1 MNELVRDNISNR
13 IISYLDERSSEN
25 KGRIELP
32 VVDERFLANDFDFI
46 IKTKFSSL
54 KDAVDAEKNVFNQIE
69 TIQTGLLRGIPIG
82 NLSPS
87 DMQNIQSIAKNELLQ
102 NLQNIAENNPNS
114 IESLNK
120 KIRDLE
126 DLVERQNNELADW
139 ATNEI
144 RWQQKIDIW
153 ADQYEGQSIRAD
165 AMERMNTELSS
176 QQEQILT
183 DLTTRIETDKI
194 RTENILNA
202 MAERTSET
210 LGSLAKDVDSL
221 KNFKSDF
228 VSENEF
234 GLSRMSELIKN
245 DYFGTAG
252 TAGTSGTSGDG

>member
-1 MNELVRDNISNR
+1 M
-13 IISYLDERSSEN
+13 
-25 KGRIELP
+25 
-32 VVDERFLANDFDFI
+32 
-46 IKTKFSSL
+46 
-54 KDAVDAEKNVFNQIE
+54 
-69 TIQTGLLRGIPIG
+69 
-82 NLSPS
+82 
-87 DMQNIQSIAKNELLQ
+87 LQ